1 MTVTGGPAAAPEGP
15 SMISL
20 AGAWTALVTPF
31 SSDGLTVDLDRL
43 DAAIRAQALAG
54 IDGVV
59 ACGTTG
65 EAPTLSRDEWDLV
78 VARTIETAR
87 TEGLRVMVGA
97 GSYDTRTAIAL
108 HRRAADLGADAALH
122 VCPYYNRP
130 SAEGLRRHFQSVAD
144 SADLPVVLYDIPG
157 RTGVRLTLETI
168 HALAAHPR
176 IVAIKDAT
184 GGLETAMGVLAETDL
199 EVLGG
204 DDPLTLPLMALGAGG
219 VISVL
224 GNLEPGRV
232 ARLVRLMQ
240 EGRLAEAREV
250 HLDLLPLARG
260 LLLLGPN
267 PVPVKAA
274 LARLGRDSGVVRPP
288 LVRLEVEAEATL
300 AALLEARAAAPS
312 LPPMAP
318 AAT

>member
-1 MTVTGGPAAAPEGP
+1 M
-15 SMISL
+15 SSF

-31 SSDGLTVDLDRL
+31 SPDGLTVDLDRI
-43 DAAIRAQALAG
+43 DAAVRAQALAG

-78 VARTIETAR
+78 VSRTVAAARAV
-87 TEGLRVMVGA
+87 GLRVMVGA
-97 GSYDTRTAIAL
+97 GSYDTRTAISL

-130 SAEGLRRHFQSVAD
+130 SAEGLRRHFEAVAD

-168 HALAAHPR
+168 RRLAAHPR
-176 IVAIKDAT
+176 IVALKDAT
-184 GGLETAMGVLAETDL
+184 GGLETAMGVLTETDL
-199 EVLGG
+199 EVLSG
-204 DDPLTLPLMALGAGG
+204 DDPLTLPLMALGGGG

-224 GNLEPGRV
+224 GNLEPGRI
-232 ARLVRLMQ
+232 ARLVRLMH
-240 EGRLAEAREV
+240 EDRLAEARELHV
-250 HLDLLPLARG
+250 RLLPLARG
-260 LLLLGPN
+260 LLSLGPN

-288 LVRLEVEAEATL
+288 LLRLDAEAEADL
-300 AALLEARAAAPS
+300 AALLEAHAAAPS
-312 LPPMAP
+312 PDDATAPTAGLPIP
-318 AAT
+318 